1 MKSFLNL
8 TLLFFKSRLLSRAF
22 WAAAAVLLILT
33 AGFSLLCPQPSP
45 SSAEVGLMYDASNAE
60 LDALCRQLLT
70 LEEVRFIRYI
80 EEEQLRSDVISG
92 RLHCGYR
99 INNDRKTPITVF
111 ETEASFLT
119 PALDELVFSCWF
131 EADMLKNAP
140 QLYKNGQHA
149 ELINDTISRSR
160 LENEPFS
167 VNISVNAAA
176 SGGEYQHYSLLPIVY
191 AVFIPLLLLCCCFCA
206 MLSPDSERNAV
217 NLISINGN
225 SILLAQFFAHQLL
238 FLLLSLICEAVMLA
252 LIPQNSFSVLARLL
266 CAVILSFAGAGLFQL
281 FGKIKANSAVLL
293 LIIVWALLSIVFSGA
308 FVSPELFGGLA
319 ILKYISP
326 SWLLLRLMG
335 AVTAL

>member
-8 TLLFFKSRLLSRAF
+8 TFLFFKSRLLSRAF

-45 SSAEVGLMYDASNAE
+45 SSAEVGLMYDASNQE

-80 EEEQLRSDVISG
+80 EEERLCADVISG
-92 RLHCGYR
+92 RLHCGYK

-131 EADMLKNAP
+131 EADMLQNAP
-140 QLYKNGQHA
+140 QLYKDEHHA

-206 MLSPDSERNAV
+206 MLSPDSEKNAV
-217 NLISINGN
+217 ELISGSGG
-225 SILLAQFFAHQLL
+225 SILLARFFAHQLL
-238 FLLLSLICEAVMLA
+238 FLLLSLICEAGMSA
-252 LIPQNSFSVLARLL
+252 LILQNSFSVLARLL

-281 FGKIKANSAVLL
+281 FGKIKANSAILL
-293 LIIVWALLSIVFSGA
+293 LMIVWAVLSIVFSGA